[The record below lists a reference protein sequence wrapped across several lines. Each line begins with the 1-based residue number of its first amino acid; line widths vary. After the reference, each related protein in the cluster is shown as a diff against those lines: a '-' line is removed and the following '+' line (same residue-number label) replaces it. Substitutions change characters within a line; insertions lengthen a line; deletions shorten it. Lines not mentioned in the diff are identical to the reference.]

1 MSIENKLI
9 SQNQTFRMGILENIT
24 LGMVVIPYATVN
36 LAGKWH
42 FVALL
47 FGLALTAVYMVIIYS
62 LSIRLPRDFA
72 RKLSEGGLLGRSAT
86 LLYSI
91 RFLIRGGLIMFFF
104 GKTIQEFLLQSYSLW
119 IIILVFALVCGYGAA
134 RDIEKRGRLLELLYP
149 WMIIPIILVAVFS
162 ISSID
167 LEELYRGLMGVNY
180 DLLGQGS
187 GIWDVIKGGYVA
199 FLILT
204 STELML
210 FTLPHQKEG
219 NWRNTLKTGI
229 WIIIAILL
237 AYTFVI
243 GILGGHWVA
252 SDSQSSLNVMEAAFI
267 PGEVI
272 ARADYPVLAFW
283 IIGVFAIISGYMFY
297 AKEAFLIGSRLKA
310 KKQGNIGLW
319 FVMAAV
325 VILAFV
331 WSQDRVS
338 LYLAKY
344 MLWADVAISIIVPL
358 GFVIKKGE
366 RVPIL
371 KIPKLA
377 AKKVTLVLLF
387 LMASGLMVGCDI
399 DDREFRPVGENHG
412 SLEDRDFV
420 TGITFKGD
428 EEIIFT
434 VADVKKYLSDATGD
448 YETKEISV
456 KEDELEEALEE
467 YYETK
472 GRWLDLGHLST
483 VTFWQVREEELR
495 EYAME
500 MGNIHELGKS
510 VTATVSSNDGSSELP
525 LRRLIKMAYS
535 GEKLP

>member
-1 MSIENKLI
+1 MSLDNKMI

-47 FGLALTAVYMVIIYS
+47 LGLALTAVYMVIIYS
-62 LSIRLPRDFA
+62 LSIRLPRDFV

-91 RFLIRGGLIMFFF
+91 RFLIRGGLIMLFF

-210 FTLPHQKEG
+210 FTLPHQKED

-237 AYTFVI
+237 AYVFVI

-310 KKQGNIGLW
+310 KKQGRIGLW
-319 FVMAAV
+319 LVMAAV

-358 GFVIKKGE
+358 VFVVKKGE
-366 RVPIL
+366 SMPII
-371 KIPKLA
+371 KISKLA
-377 AKKVTLVLLF
+377 TKKATLLILF
-387 LMASGLMVGCDI
+387 LMGSGLMVGCDI

-456 KEDELEEALEE
+456 KEDDLEDALEE
-467 YYETK
+467 YYEAK

-483 VTFWQVREEELR
+483 ITFQQVKEEELR
-495 EYAME
+495 EYAIE
-500 MGNIHELGKS
+500 MGNINELGKS
-510 VTATVSSNDGSSELP
+510 VTATVSSKNGSSQLP
-525 LRRLIKMAYS
+525 LRQLIKMAYS

>member
-1 MSIENKLI
+1 MSLENKML

-36 LAGKWH
+36 LAGRWH
-42 FVALL
+42 FAALML
-47 FGLALTAVYMVIIYS
+47 GLGFTAVYMLIMYS
-62 LSIRLPRDFA
+62 LSIRLPRDFG
-72 RKLSEGGLLGRSAT
+72 RKLSEGGALGRSAS
-86 LLYSI
+86 LLYSL
-91 RFLIRGGLIMFFF
+91 RFLIRGGLIMLFF
-104 GKTIQEFLLQSYSLW
+104 GKTIQEYLLQSYSLW

-134 RDIEKRGRLLELLYP
+134 KDIEKRGRLLELLYP

-187 GIWDVIKGGYVA
+187 GVWDVVKGGYVA

-210 FTLPHQKEG
+210 FTLPHQRED
-219 NWRNTLKTGI
+219 NWRNSLKTGI

-252 SDSQSSLNVMEAAFI
+252 SDSQSALNVMEAAFI

-310 KKQGNIGLW
+310 KKQGKMGLW
-319 FVMAAV
+319 FVVAAV

-331 WSQDRVS
+331 WSQDTAS
-338 LYLAKY
+338 TYLAKY

-358 GFVIKKGE
+358 VFVVKKGE
-366 RVPIL
+366 RAPAL

-377 AKKVTLVLLF
+377 TKKATLVLLF
-387 LMASGLMVGCDI
+387 IMASGLMVGCDI
-399 DDREFRPVGENHG
+399 DDREFEPVGKNYG
-412 SLEDRDFV
+412 SIEDRDYV
-420 TGITFKGD
+420 TSITFKGD

-434 VADVKKYLSDATGD
+434 VADVKKYLSDATGE

-456 KEDELEEALEE
+456 KEDGLEDALEE

-472 GRWLDLGHLST
+472 SRWLDLGHLST
-483 VTFWQVREEELR
+483 ITFQQVKEENLR
-495 EYAME
+495 EYAIE
-500 MGNIHELGKS
+500 MGNIHQLGKS
-510 VTATVSSNDGSSELP
+510 VTAIVSGRNGYEELP
-525 LRRLIKMAYS
+525 LRQLIKTAYS

>member
-1 MSIENKLI
+1 MSLENKMI

-42 FVALL
+42 FAALL
-47 FGLALTAVYMVIIYS
+47 LGLGLTAVYMVIIYS
-62 LSIRLPRDFA
+62 LSIRLPRDFQ
-72 RKLSEGGLLGRSAT
+72 RKLTDGGLLGRSAS
-86 LLYSI
+86 LLYSLRFII
-91 RFLIRGGLIMFFF
+91 RAGLIMLFF

-119 IIILVFALVCGYGAA
+119 IIIIVFALVCGYGAS

-187 GIWDVIKGGYVA
+187 GVWDVIKGGYVT
-199 FLILT
+199 FLIMS

-210 FTLPHQKEG
+210 FTLPHQRES

-229 WIIIAILL
+229 WIIIAVLL
-237 AYTFVI
+237 AYVFVI

-252 SDSQSSLNVMEAAFI
+252 SDSQSALNVMEAAFI

-283 IIGVFAIISGYMFY
+283 VIGVFAIISGYMFY
-297 AKEAFLIGSRLKA
+297 AKEAFLIGTRLNA
-310 KKQGNIGLW
+310 KKQSSIGLW
-319 FVMAAV
+319 LVMATV
-325 VILAFV
+325 VVLAFV
-331 WSQDRVS
+331 WSQS
-338 LYLAKY
+338 PASFYLAKY
-344 MLWADVAISIIVPL
+344 MLWVDVAISIIFPL
-358 GFVIKKGE
+358 IFVIKKGE
-366 RVPIL
+366 RIPIL
-371 KIPKLA
+371 KYPPVA
-377 AKKVTLVLLF
+377 SKKATLVLAIFML
-387 LMASGLMVGCDI
+387 SGFMVGCDI
-399 DDREFRPVGENHG
+399 DDREFESMGKNHG
-412 SLEDRDFV
+412 SIEDRDYV
-420 TGITFKGD
+420 TSITFNGD
-428 EEIIFT
+428 EEILFT
-434 VADVKKYLSDATGD
+434 VADVKKYLKDATGD

-456 KEDELEEALEE
+456 KEDGLEDALEE
-467 YYETK
+467 YYEAK

-483 VTFWQVREEELR
+483 VTFQEVEEDNLR
-495 EYAME
+495 EFAME

-510 VTATVSSNDGSSELP
+510 VTATISSKKESEELP
-525 LRRLIKMAYS
+525 LRQLIKKAYS

>member
-1 MSIENKLI
+1 MNLENKMI

-42 FVALL
+42 FAALL
-47 FGLALTAVYMVIIYS
+47 LGLAFTAVYMMIIYS
-62 LSIRLPRDFA
+62 LSIRLPRDFQ
-72 RKLSEGGLLGRSAT
+72 RKLVEGGLLGKSAC
-86 LLYSI
+86 LLYSLRYVI
-91 RFLIRGGLIMFFF
+91 RAGLIMLFF
-104 GKTIQEFLLQSYSLW
+104 GKTMQEFLLQSYSLW

-167 LEELYRGLMGVNY
+167 LEELIRGLMGVNY
-180 DLLGQGS
+180 DLLGQGR
-187 GIWDVIKGGYVA
+187 GVWDVIKGGYVA

-210 FTLPHQKEG
+210 FTLPHQKED
-219 NWRNTLKTGI
+219 NWRNTLKTAI

-237 AYTFVI
+237 AYVFVI

-297 AKEAFLIGSRLKA
+297 AKEAFLIGTRFKA
-310 KKQGNIGLW
+310 KKQSSIGLW
-319 FVMAAV
+319 LVMVAV
-325 VILAFV
+325 VGLAFV
-331 WSQDRVS
+331 WSQSPVS

-344 MLWADVAISIIVPL
+344 MLWGDVAISIILPL
-358 GFVIKKGE
+358 AFVIKKGE
-366 RVPIL
+366 RIPIL
-371 KIPKLA
+371 KKSKLA
-377 AKKVTLVLLF
+377 AKKATLVLIF
-387 LMASGLMVGCDI
+387 FMASGLMVGCDI
-399 DDREFRPVGENHG
+399 DDREFKPVGENHG
-412 SLEDRDFV
+412 SIEDRDYV
-420 TGITFKGD
+420 TSITFKGD

-448 YETKEISV
+448 YETKDISV
-456 KEDELEEALEE
+456 KEGGLEDALEE
-467 YYETK
+467 YYEAK

-483 VTFWQVREEELR
+483 VTFEKVKEEDLR
-495 EYAME
+495 EFVIE

-510 VTATVSSNDGSSELP
+510 VTATISSKKGSEELP
-525 LRRLIKMAYS
+525 LRQLIKMAYS

>member
-1 MSIENKLI
+1 MSLENKMI

-24 LGMVVIPYATVN
+24 LGMVLIPYTTVN
-36 LAGKWH
+36 MAGKWH

-47 FGLALTAVYMVIIYS
+47 LGLSFTVVYMVIIYC
-62 LSIRLPRDFA
+62 LSIRLPRDFQ
-72 RKLSEGGLLGRSAT
+72 RKLMSGGLLGRTASVI
-86 LLYSI
+86 YSMRYVI
-91 RFLIRGGLIMFFF
+91 RAGLIMLFF
-104 GKTIQEFLLQSYSLW
+104 GKTMQEFLLQSYSLW
-119 IIILVFALVCGYGAA
+119 IIIVVFALVCGYGAA

-180 DLLGQGS
+180 ELLGQGS
-187 GIWDVIKGGYVA
+187 GVWDVILGGYVT

-210 FTLPHQKEG
+210 FILPHQKED

-237 AYTFVI
+237 AYVFVI
-243 GILGGHWVA
+243 GILGGHWVS
-252 SDSQSSLNVMEAAFI
+252 SDSQAALNVMEAAFI
-267 PGEVI
+267 PGEI
-272 ARADYPVLAFW
+272 ITRADYPVLAFW

-297 AKEAFLIGSRLKA
+297 AKEAFLIGTRLKE

-319 FVMAAV
+319 LVMVAV
-325 VILAFV
+325 VGLAFV
-331 WSQDRVS
+331 WSGESTS

-344 MLWADVAISIIVPL
+344 MLWGDVAISIIFPL
-358 GFVIKKGE
+358 VFVIKKGE
-366 RVPIL
+366 GMPTLKASRVVR
-371 KIPKLA
+371 
-377 AKKVTLVLLF
+377 KKTTLVLIF
-387 LMASGLMVGCDI
+387 FMISGLMVGCDI
-399 DDREFRPVGENHG
+399 EDREFEPVGENHG
-412 SLEDRDFV
+412 SIEDRDYV
-420 TGITFKGD
+420 TSITIKGD

-434 VADVKKYLSDATGD
+434 VADIKKYLKDATGD
-448 YETKEISV
+448 YETKEMSV
-456 KEDELEEALEE
+456 KEDSLEDALEE
-467 YYETK
+467 YYQAK

-483 VTFWQVREEELR
+483 VTFQEVGEEDLR
-495 EYAME
+495 EFAME

-510 VTATVSSNDGSSELP
+510 VTATISSNKESEELP
-525 LRRLIKMAYS
+525 LRQLIKMAYS